1 MSNNSLYRQIPKM
14 DELLHLFDP
23 QQYKRDI
30 LKFCINKI
38 LATTR
43 KNIASGYIGY
53 IDKTLLVK
61 QIQQYY
67 SSFLKG
73 SLEEIINATGIV
85 IHTNLGR
92 APLPQNILTNI
103 SEKITGY
110 SNLEYDLNKGSRGD
124 RYHHLSEYL
133 EFLTGAESAVI
144 LNNNAA
150 AVFLILNTFAKEK
163 ECLVSRGEL
172 VEIGGSFRIPEV
184 MSNSGAFLKEVGT
197 TNKTKISDYENAV
210 SDKTA
215 MIMKVHKSNY
225 VIKGFTEEP
234 SLSEITQKAKQMGIF
249 SYYDLG
255 SGILTQRYNT
265 FCDEKDV
272 KKIVDSDFDLI
283 SFSGDKL
290 LGGVQAGI
298 VLGRKHLVD
307 KLKQN
312 QLMRML
318 RVDKITLAVLQE
330 ILRMY
335 VKENEDDI
343 TTINLLNT
351 SNTELGKKAE
361 ELKKIVE
368 SKISQSKISIEIE
381 DVITYTGGGSCP
393 MQDIHSKA
401 LVVKNIG
408 KNISSVENNLRQYN
422 IPIICR
428 VSGNKLYF
436 DVRTIFEKQFHELGE
451 GLVWALRVS

>member
-1 MSNNSLYRQIPKM
+1 MDNNSLYRQIPKV
-14 DELLHLFDP
+14 DDLLHFFDS

-38 LATTR
+38 LAAVR
-43 KNIASGYIGY
+43 EDIARGDLRH
-53 IDKTLLVK
+53 IDKHQLIE

-67 SSFLKG
+67 SKFLKG
-73 SLEEIINATGIV
+73 TLEKVINATGIV
-85 IHTNLGR
+85 LHTNLGR
-92 APLPQNILTNI
+92 APLPEDILKNI
-103 SEKITGY
+103 SDIITGY
-110 SNLEYDLNKGSRGD
+110 SNLEYDLKKGSRGD

-150 AVFLILNTFAKEK
+150 AVFLILNTFAKDR
-163 ECLVSRGEL
+163 ECIVSRGEL

-184 MSNSGAFLKEVGT
+184 MANSGAFLKEVGT
-197 TNKTKISDYENAV
+197 TNKTKIFDYENAI
-210 SDKTA
+210 SDKTV

-234 SLSEITQKAKQMGIF
+234 SLAEITQRAKKMGLL

-255 SGILTQRYNT
+255 SGIMTERYYT
-265 FCDEKDV
+265 FCGEKSV
-272 KKIVDSDFDLI
+272 KEIVASGFDLI

-290 LGGVQAGI
+290 LGGAQAGI
-298 VLGRKHLVD
+298 VLGKKHLID
-307 KLKQN
+307 KLKKN

-335 VKENEDDI
+335 VMGNERDI
-343 TTINLLNT
+343 AAIDLLNKDST
-351 SNTELGKKAE
+351 LLEKKAE
-361 ELKKIVE
+361 KLKKVME
-368 SKISQSKISIEIE
+368 SKVPQSKIEVE

-393 MQDIHSKA
+393 MREIRSKA
-401 LVVKNIG
+401 IVVKAVG
-408 KNISSVENNLRQYN
+408 KNISVVENNLRRYR
-422 IPIICR
+422 IPVICR
-428 VSGNKLYF
+428 VSEDKLYF
-436 DVRTIFEKQFHELGE
+436 DVRTIFERQFHELAE
-451 GLVWALRVS
+451 GVNWALKAS